1 MGVSPPRLPLF
12 TDFDEA
18 HLPEAL
24 GLWVQEQASHCY

>member
-1 MGVSPPRLPLF
+1 MGASPPLLPLVAG
-12 TDFDEA
+12 FDEA